1 MQKEILCI
9 THKYPPFVGGMET
22 QSYELI
28 RGLSEFYSVH
38 ILAYTGDENKVL
50 WFLRLPR
57 RVRNILRKNSNI
69 RLIHL
74 NDGSMGVAS
83 LWLQRFTAI
92 PVIVTYHGLD
102 ITYPLTLFQKQ
113 FVPRLRK
120 YRGAICVSEFTRQEC
135 LRRGFDATTTFT
147 VNNGVD
153 HHSADIPFDRTIVD
167 KLQNDYGID
176 VSNKRVIVSTGRPV
190 KRKGFSWFL
199 KNVMPHLD
207 EDILFLMIGPLKKE
221 QTVFERLLRMIPGK
235 IGYKLHL
242 LLGFSTDR
250 LEVIEQLSKQK
261 NAYHLGKVSGEDLM
275 QLLSL
280 ANLFVMPNISIPG
293 DVEGFGLVALE
304 ASMRE
309 TYVLASAIDGITDA
323 VVDGKNGSLL
333 PAGDASAWID
343 KIHELLSDEVALQ
356 TFSEQGKEFT
366 RRHFSWKIMTE
377 GYVKIFNRLIDVP

>member
-1 MQKEILCI
+1 MQKEVLCI

-28 RGLSEFYSVH
+28 RGLSAFYSVH
-38 ILAYTGDENKVL
+38 ILAYKGDENKVW
-50 WFLRLPR
+50 WFFRLPR
-57 RVRNILRKNSNI
+57 RVRNMLRNYPNI
-69 RLIHL
+69 QLIHL

-83 LWLQRFTAI
+83 LWLQRFTNI

-102 ITYPLTLFQKQ
+102 ITYPLTFFQKQ
-113 FVPRLRK
+113 LVPRLGK
-120 YRGAICVSEFTRQEC
+120 YSGAVCVSEFTRQEC
-135 LRRGFDATTTFT
+135 LRRGFDTTTTFT

-153 HHSADIPFDRTIVD
+153 HHLADIPFDPTIVD

-176 VSNKRVIVSTGRPV
+176 VCNKRVIVSTGRPV

-199 KNVMPHLD
+199 KNVIPHLD
-207 EDILFLMIGPLKKE
+207 NDILFLMMGPLKKE
-221 QTVFERLLRMIPGK
+221 QTVFERFLKMLPGK
-235 IGYKLHL
+235 IAYKLHL

-250 LEVIEQLSKQK
+250 LEVIEQLKKQK

-280 ANLFVMPNISIPG
+280 ADLFVMPNLSIPG

-304 ASMRE
+304 ASMRG

-333 PAGDASAWID
+333 PAGDASAWIN
-343 KIHELLSDEVALQ
+343 KIHELLSDEDALQ
-356 TFSEQGKEFT
+356 TLSEQGKEFT
-366 RRHFSWKIMTE
+366 RQHFSWKIMTE
-377 GYVKIFNRLIDVP
+377 GYVEIFNRFIDK

>member
-28 RGLSEFYSVH
+28 KGLSAFYSVH
-38 ILAYTGDENKVL
+38 ILAYTGLENKVL
-50 WFLRLPR
+50 WFFRLPR
-57 RVRNILRKNSNI
+57 RVRKILKNYPNIQ
-69 RLIHL
+69 LIHL

-83 LWLQRFTAI
+83 LWLQRFTDI
-92 PVIVTYHGLD
+92 PIVVTYHGLD

-120 YRGAICVSEFTRQEC
+120 YSGAVCVSEFTRQEC

-153 HHSADIPFDRTIVD
+153 HHLAEIPFDSSIVY

-176 VSNKRVIVSTGRPV
+176 VSDKRIIVSTGRPV
-190 KRKGFSWFL
+190 RRKGFSWFL
-199 KNVMPHLD
+199 KNVMSHLD

-235 IGYKLHL
+235 IAYKLHL

-250 LEVIEQLSKQK
+250 IDVIEQLGKRK

-280 ANLFVMPNISIPG
+280 ADLFVMPNVPIHG

-304 ASMRE
+304 ASMRG

-343 KIHELLSDEVALQ
+343 KIHELLSDKDVLQ
-356 TFSEQGKEFT
+356 TLSKQGKEFT
-366 RRHFSWKIMTE
+366 RQHFSWKIMTE
-377 GYVKIFNRLIDVP
+377 GYVKIFNQLTEKR

>member
-153 HHSADIPFDRTIVD
+153 HHLADIPFDWTIVD

-207 EDILFLMIGPLKKE
+207 EDTLFLMIGPLKKE
-221 QTVFERLLRMIPGK
+221 QTVFERLLRMIPGR

-304 ASMRE
+304 ASMRGA
-309 TYVLASAIDGITDA
+309 YVLASAIDGITDA

-333 PAGDASAWID
+333 PAGDTSAWID

-377 GYVKIFNRLIDVP
+377 SYVEIFNRFIDK